1 MKKDLYLGKHLSL
14 HYTFLNKEMFEFD
27 LLPIITINDWR
38 VMVGLFFFKLQ
49 ITFKARK
56 DD

>member
-56 DD
+56 ED